1 MKRTPSLHSPP
12 TGWCM
17 QLKTSPSKNWC
28 YKRQLLSVVFC
39 RFSPTLCSVN
49 SSCSGHCQASA
60 GVLQSEMRGSDT
72 AGEGWGRGR
81 CDLLIQ
87 RVSGR
92 HGRQIAARW
101 PMGKHVKD
109 DQLPDPFLKKDDQLP
124 DPFFFFFLKKEVSF
138 TSREKSQLPR
148 RVL

>member
-1 MKRTPSLHSPP
+1 MKRTPSPHSPP

-28 YKRQLLSVVFC
+28 YKRQLLSLVFC
-39 RFSPTLCSVN
+39 HFSLTLCSVN

-60 GVLQSEMRGSDT
+60 GVLQSEMRVRDT
-72 AGEGWGRGR
+72 AGEGWGGGR

-92 HGRQIAARW
+92 HDRQTAVRW

-109 DQLPDPFLKKDDQLP
+109 DQLPRFK
-124 DPFFFFFLKKEVSF
+124 KKEVSF
-138 TSREKSQLPR
+138 TGREKSQLPR
-148 RVL
+148 RVLWSLLGGLVPCASFF